1 MSSTTTETLKLFDHL
16 GGIDILVLILG
27 SLVGLFIFLGGIQE
41 MFDFGSSGCILI
53 LFSVGIFSVVIMG
66 IINCFS
72 PINVTKT
79 TQVQKR
85 HPQVIK
91 VEGKLLSTDGLTLFL
106 KERPNHYMKKK
117 LTIDRHVKIKE
128 GTSYS
133 YTEVKTKISYETKQK
148 FRATFETLPKN
159 QFKTEIILT
168 VPKEELE

>member
-1 MSSTTTETLKLFDHL
+1 
-16 GGIDILVLILG
+16 
-27 SLVGLFIFLGGIQE
+27 
-41 MFDFGSSGCILI
+41 
-53 LFSVGIFSVVIMG
+53 MG

-79 TQVQKR
+79 TQVQKP